1 MQALTFF
8 RLVLKHCV
16 LSSVKTA
23 SAVTDE
29 SSGSVPVAPLLEPT
43 GSPSAEP
50 DTSPTPTK
58 RSSPP
63 SNAEGT
69 PNNDETCA
77 PPPKK
82 KKADE
87 MWIHE
92 ILDDLRTGKVLYD
105 SDRCLPASVVVE
117 RVAATKPAPVWS
129 FYRKLATP
137 IFEKIGATKRV
148 FGMRI
153 LPVSKSKEYHHVCT
167 ECINDVKELGTNANE
182 ESWQRSLCKI
192 ANTTNGE
199 NHLRSKHGDSQ
210 AVKDYFHRKNV
221 ASPSKTKASKR

>member
-1 MQALTFF
+1 MQALIFF

-16 LSSVKTA
+16 LSSVKMA

-29 SSGSVPVAPLLEPT
+29 SSGSVPVAPRLEPT
-43 GSPSAEP
+43 GFPSAEP

-58 RSSPP
+58 CSSPP

-105 SDRCLPASVVVE
+105 SDRCLPASVVVD
-117 RVAATKPAPVWS
+117 RVAATKPTPVWS
-129 FYRKLATP
+129 FCCKLATP
-137 IFEKIGATKRV
+137 IFEKIGATQRV

-167 ECINDVKELGTNANE
+167 ECTNDMKELGTNANE
-182 ESWQRSLCKI
+182 ESW
-192 ANTTNGE
+192 
-199 NHLRSKHGDSQ
+199 
-210 AVKDYFHRKNV
+210 
-221 ASPSKTKASKR
+221 